1 MRGLF
6 LGDCLELLKK
16 VQSESVDLIITSP
29 PYNLGNNHHTGFV
42 KHKAYEDNLNENDY
56 QEWQIKVLNECFRIL
71 KEDGSMFYNHKN
83 RIKNGLQITPY
94 EWIFKSDLLVKQ
106 EIVWINRSQN
116 FDKIRFYPFTERIYW
131 LVKNKKTK
139 LYNTINHHDVF
150 DWKEWKPRGTK
161 GDHKRAFP
169 RKMVSDIISCFP
181 NSKIVLDPFSGSGTT
196 LLVAQEM
203 GKEYIG
209 FEIMEKYYNLAKE
222 NLENEKRKL

>member
-94 EWIFKSDLLVKQ
+94 EWIFKSDLFL
-106 EIVWINRSQN
+106 
-116 FDKIRFYPFTERIYW
+116 RIDTS
-131 LVKNKKTK
+131 L
-139 LYNTINHHDVF
+139 
-150 DWKEWKPRGTK
+150 
-161 GDHKRAFP
+161 
-169 RKMVSDIISCFP
+169 
-181 NSKIVLDPFSGSGTT
+181 
-196 LLVAQEM
+196 
-203 GKEYIG
+203 
-209 FEIMEKYYNLAKE
+209 
-222 NLENEKRKL
+222 